1 MANNKSKITVG
12 VEKIINDIFI
22 QKNVFHS
29 QIFIEF
35 VLAKDRF
42 DSSPNRNE
50 ICSGYFA
57 VANKVFH
64 LKLKLILDNLC
75 G

>member
-35 VLAKDRF
+35 VLA
-42 DSSPNRNE
+42 
-50 ICSGYFA
+50 
-57 VANKVFH
+57 
-64 LKLKLILDNLC
+64 
-75 G
+75 